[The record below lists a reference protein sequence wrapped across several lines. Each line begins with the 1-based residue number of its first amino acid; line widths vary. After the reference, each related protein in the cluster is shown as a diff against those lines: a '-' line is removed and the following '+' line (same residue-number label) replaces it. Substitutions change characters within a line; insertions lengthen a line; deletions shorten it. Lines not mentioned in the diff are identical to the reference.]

1 MRKMGFIIEKET
13 TPVSNNSLIVT
24 KDYTHS
30 CAIGQTGSGKTS
42 CYIYPNLQQRIK
54 DKDAILFFDYKGKEH
69 QAVKYFAKEH
79 NRFNDVIEIG
89 KDWGKSINIIKYMS
103 KSDLEDFIK
112 NIVSMEKSNE
122 YWARAGSNIAVS
134 ILSIISDY
142 DKFIT
147 LVENHPKK
155 DELFIFCIKDDS
167 SKNIPRAKTL
177 YSLYEIVKSTES
189 VKEFHEHMS
198 SFTEDFTD
206 GLKQLTTQS
215 EQLVVRKEVNIVNS
229 LKDITK
235 ELFILQKKLN
245 DNLKCLSTFQQKTGS
260 SNHESLINSINKPI
274 SSLSLKKS
282 LNDDNF
288 DVIEA
293 LNQNKIV
300 IINTQ
305 EFSDSALSY
314 FSNSLF
320 KEFEKRT
327 NQMANNSISVFI
339 DEAQRVIS
347 SEYDLPI
354 DVLREARVELFLA
367 FQNEE
372 LMVEKLGLNKYKSLS
387 KNITRKFQ
395 FKNEDDEDTDNLEKF
410 EYVASDSVK
419 KAVPIF
425 LDKSILFNI
434 ELEYQRKLNIFKKY
448 DINKSSYKNM
458 VFIHDSKLFENNQM
472 LLININNKAEIVEIK
487 EKVDEI
493 EFKEFFDSIFSIE
506 NDYAECFQEFREQ
519 LLASRL

>member
-1 MRKMGFIIEKET
+1 MRRMGFIIEKET

-30 CAIGQTGSGKTS
+30 CSIGQTGSGKTS
-42 CYIYPNLQQRIK
+42 CYIYPNLEQRIK
-54 DKDAILFFDYKGKEH
+54 DGDSILFFDYKGKEH
-69 QAVKYFAKEH
+69 QAVKYFAKE
-79 NRFNDVIEIG
+79 NGRFNDIIEIG
-89 KDWGKSINIIKYMS
+89 KDWGKSINLLKYMS

-112 NIVSMEKSNE
+112 SMLSMEKNNE
-122 YWARAGSNIAVS
+122 YWSRSGANISVS

-147 LVENHPKK
+147 SVENHKK
-155 DELFIFCIKDDS
+155 CEELFKYCLKNDS
-167 SKNIPRAKTL
+167 LRNTPRSKTL
-177 YSLYEIVKSTES
+177 YSLYEIIKSTES
-189 VKEFHEHMS
+189 VKEFHLNMS
-198 SFTEDFTD
+198 NFTEEFTD
-206 GLKQLTTQS
+206 GLKEIAKNL
-215 EQLVVRKEVNIVNS
+215 NITNS
-229 LKDITK
+229 LKNITK

-245 DNLKCLSTFQQKTGS
+245 DNLKCLATFQQKTGS

-274 SSLSLKKS
+274 ATLSLKKS
-282 LNDDNF
+282 LNDDSF

-327 NQMANNSISVFI
+327 NQMMDNSISVFI

-347 SEYDLPI
+347 NEYDLPL

-395 FKNEDDEDTDNLEKF
+395 FKNITSN
-410 EYVASDSVK
+410 AVK

-425 LDKSILFNI
+425 LDKNILFSL
-434 ELEYQRKLNIFKKY
+434 ELEYQKKLNIFKKY
-448 DINKSSYKNM
+448 DINKSIKNM
-458 VFIHDSKLFENNQM
+458 ILIHDSKLFENNQM
-472 LLININNKAEIVEIK
+472 LLVDINNKTKIVEIK

-493 EFKEFFDSIFSIE
+493 ELKAFYDSIFLVVE
-506 NDYAECFQEFREQ
+506 MEKYYLEGFEDLREQ
-519 LLASRL
+519 LMANKF

>member
-1 MRKMGFIIEKET
+1 MRRMGFIIEKET
-13 TPVSNNSLIVT
+13 TQISNNSLIVT

-30 CAIGQTGSGKTS
+30 CSIGQTGSGKTS
-42 CYIYPNLQQRIK
+42 SYIYPNLEQRIK

-69 QAVKYFAKEH
+69 QAVKYFAKQ
-79 NRFNDVIEIG
+79 NGRFNDIIEIG
-89 KDWGKSINIIKYMS
+89 KDWGKSINLLKYMS

-112 NIVSMEKSNE
+112 SMLSMEKNNE
-122 YWARAGSNIAVS
+122 YWSRSGANISVA

-147 LVENHPKK
+147 SVENHKK
-155 DELFIFCIKDDS
+155 CEELFKYCFKNDS
-167 SKNIPRAKTL
+167 LNNIPRSKTL
-177 YSLYEIVKSTES
+177 YSLYEIIKSTES
-189 VKEFHEHMS
+189 VKEFHLNMS
-198 SFTEDFTD
+198 NFTEEFTD
-206 GLKQLTTQS
+206 GLKEIAKNL
-215 EQLVVRKEVNIVNS
+215 NITNS
-229 LKDITK
+229 LKNITK

-245 DNLKCLSTFQQKTGS
+245 DNLKCLATFQQKTGS

-274 SSLSLKKS
+274 AALSLKKS
-282 LNDDNF
+282 LNDDSF

-347 SEYDLPI
+347 NEYELPI

-395 FKNEDDEDTDNLEKF
+395 FKNEDDEDTDSLDKF
-410 EYVASDSVK
+410 EYITSSGVK

-425 LDKSILFNI
+425 LKKNDLFNI
-434 ELEYQRKLNIFKKY
+434 ELEYQKKLNIFKKY

-458 VFIHDSKLFENNQM
+458 ILIHDSKLFENNQI
-472 LLININNKAEIVEIK
+472 LLSDINNKTKIIEIK

-493 EFKEFFDSIFSIE
+493 ELKAFYDSIFLAVEME
-506 NDYAECFQEFREQ
+506 NSYLESLEEFRQ
-519 LLASRL
+519 QMYDNKF

>member
-1 MRKMGFIIEKET
+1 MGFIKEKKPT
-13 TPVSNNSLIVT
+13 KVSNNSLIVA
-24 KDYTHS
+24 KDFTHS

-42 CYIYPNLQQRIK
+42 CYIYPNLEQRIK

-69 QAVKYFAKEH
+69 QSVKYFAKQ
-79 NRFNDVIEIG
+79 NGRFNDIIEIG
-89 KDWGKSINIIKYMS
+89 KDWGKSINLIKYMS

-112 NIVSMEKSNE
+112 SMLSMEKNNE
-122 YWARAGSNIAVS
+122 YWSRSGANISVA

-147 LVENHPKK
+147 SVENHKK
-155 DELFIFCIKDDS
+155 CEELFKYCFKNDS
-167 SKNIPRAKTL
+167 LNNIPRSKTL
-177 YSLYEIVKSTES
+177 YSLYEIIKSTES
-189 VKEFHEHMS
+189 VKEFHLNMS
-198 SFTEDFTD
+198 NFTEEFTD
-206 GLKQLTTQS
+206 GLKEIAKNL
-215 EQLVVRKEVNIVNS
+215 NITNS
-229 LKDITK
+229 LKNITK

-245 DNLKCLSTFQQKTGS
+245 DNLKCLATFQQKTGS

-274 SSLSLKKS
+274 ATLSLKKS
-282 LNDDNF
+282 LNDDSF

-327 NQMANNSISVFI
+327 NQMTNNSISVFI

-347 SEYDLPI
+347 SEYELPI

-372 LMVEKLGLNKYKSLS
+372 LMIEKLGLNKYKSLS

-395 FKNEDDEDTDNLEKF
+395 FKNEDDEDTDNLDKF
-410 EYVASDSVK
+410 EYITSSGVK

-425 LDKSILFNI
+425 LDKNILFSL
-434 ELEYQRKLNIFKKY
+434 ELEYQKKLNIFKKY

-458 VFIHDSKLFENNQM
+458 ILIHDSKLFENNQI
-472 LLININNKAEIVEIK
+472 LLSDINNKTKIIEIK

-493 EFKEFFDSIFSIE
+493 EFKAFYDSIFLAVEME
-506 NDYAECFQEFREQ
+506 NSYLESLEEFRQ
-519 LLASRL
+519 QMYDNKF

>member
-13 TPVSNNSLIVT
+13 TPVSNNSLIVA

-30 CAIGQTGSGKTS
+30 CSIGQTGSGKTS

-54 DKDAILFFDYKGKEH
+54 DGDSILFFDYKGKEH
-69 QAVKYFAKEH
+69 QAVKYFAKQ
-79 NRFNDVIEIG
+79 NGRFNDVIEIG

-103 KSDLEDFIK
+103 KGDLEDFIK

-198 SFTEDFTD
+198 SFTEDFIN
-206 GLKQLTTQS
+206 GLREIAKNL
-215 EQLVVRKEVNIVNS
+215 NITNS
-229 LKDITK
+229 LKNITK
-235 ELFILQKKLN
+235 EVFILQKKLN

-410 EYVASDSVK
+410 EYITSNVVK

-434 ELEYQRKLNIFKKY
+434 ELEYQKKLNIFKRY

-458 VFIHDSKLFENNQM
+458 IFIHDSRTFENNQM

>member
-1 MRKMGFIIEKET
+1 MNNIMGFIKEKKPT
-13 TPVSNNSLIVT
+13 KVSNNSLIVA
-24 KDYTHS
+24 KDFTHS

-42 CYIYPNLQQRIK
+42 CYIYPNLEQRIK

-69 QAVKYFAKEH
+69 QSVKYFAKQ
-79 NRFNDVIEIG
+79 NGRFNDIIEIG
-89 KDWGKSINIIKYMS
+89 KDWGKSINLIKYMS

-112 NIVSMEKSNE
+112 SMLSMEKNNE
-122 YWARAGSNIAVS
+122 YWSRSGANISVS
-134 ILSIISDY
+134 ILSIIADY

-147 LVENHPKK
+147 SVENHKK
-155 DELFIFCIKDDS
+155 CEELFKYCLKNDS
-167 SKNIPRAKTL
+167 LNNIPRSKTL
-177 YSLYEIVKSTES
+177 YSLYEIIKSTES
-189 VKEFHEHMS
+189 VKEFHLNMS
-198 SFTEDFTD
+198 NFTEEFTD
-206 GLKQLTTQS
+206 GLKEIAKNL
-215 EQLVVRKEVNIVNS
+215 NITNS
-229 LKDITK
+229 LKNITK

-245 DNLKCLSTFQQKTGS
+245 DNLKCLATFQQKTGS

-274 SSLSLKKS
+274 AALSLKKS
-282 LNDDNF
+282 LNDDSF

-305 EFSDSALSY
+305 EFSDSGLSY

-347 SEYDLPI
+347 SEYELPI

-395 FKNEDDEDTDNLEKF
+395 FKNEDDADTDNLDKF
-410 EYVASDSVK
+410 EYITSNAIK

-425 LDKSILFNI
+425 LNKNDLFNI
-434 ELEYQRKLNIFKKY
+434 ELEYQKKLNIFKKY
-448 DINKSSYKNM
+448 DINKSNYKNM
-458 VFIHDSKLFENNQM
+458 ILIHDSKLFENNQI
-472 LLININNKAEIVEIK
+472 LLSDINNKTKIIEIK

-493 EFKEFFDSIFSIE
+493 ELKAFYDSIFLAVEME
-506 NDYAECFQEFREQ
+506 NSYLESLEEFRQ
-519 LLASRL
+519 QMYDNKF

>member
-1 MRKMGFIIEKET
+1 MNNIMGFIKEKKT
-13 TPVSNNSLIVT
+13 TKITDNTLIVA

-30 CAIGQTGSGKTS
+30 CATGQTGSGKTS
-42 CYIYPNLQQRIK
+42 SYIYPNLEQRIK

-69 QAVKYFAKEH
+69 QAVKFFAKQ
-79 NRFNDVIEIG
+79 NGRFDDIIEIG
-89 KDWGKSINIIKYMS
+89 KDWGKSINLLKYMS

-112 NIVSMEKSNE
+112 SMLSMEKNNE
-122 YWARAGSNIAVS
+122 YWSRSGANISVS
-134 ILSIISDY
+134 IISIISDY

-147 LVENHPKK
+147 RVENHSKCE
-155 DELFIFCIKDDS
+155 ELFKYCLKNDS
-167 SKNIPRAKTL
+167 LRNTPRNKTL
-177 YSLYEIVKSTES
+177 YSLYEIIKSVES

-198 SFTEDFTD
+198 SFTEEFIN
-206 GLKQLTTQS
+206 GLREIAKNL
-215 EQLVVRKEVNIVNS
+215 NITNS
-229 LKDITK
+229 LKNITK
-235 ELFILQKKLN
+235 EVFILQKKLN
-245 DNLKCLSTFQQKTGS
+245 DNLKCLATFQQKTGS

-274 SSLSLKKS
+274 ATLSLKKS
-282 LNDDNF
+282 LNDDSFNI
-288 DVIEA
+288 IEA

-320 KEFEKRT
+320 NQFEKRT
-327 NQMANNSISVFI
+327 NQMMDNSISVFI

-347 SEYDLPI
+347 NEYDLPL

-395 FKNEDDEDTDNLEKF
+395 FKNDDEDTESLEKF
-410 EYVASDSVK
+410 EYIASDAVK

-425 LDKSILFNI
+425 LNRNDLFNL
-434 ELEYQRKLNIFKKY
+434 ELEYQKKLNIFKKY
-448 DINKSSYKNM
+448 DINKSIKNM
-458 VFIHDSKLFENNQM
+458 ILIHDSKLFENNQI
-472 LLININNKAEIVEIK
+472 LLVDINNKTKIIEIK
-487 EKVDEI
+487 EKIDEI
-493 EFKEFFDSIFSIE
+493 EFKEFYDSIFLVVEME
-506 NDYAECFQEFREQ
+506 NSYLESLEEFRQEMYNNKF
-519 LLASRL
+519 